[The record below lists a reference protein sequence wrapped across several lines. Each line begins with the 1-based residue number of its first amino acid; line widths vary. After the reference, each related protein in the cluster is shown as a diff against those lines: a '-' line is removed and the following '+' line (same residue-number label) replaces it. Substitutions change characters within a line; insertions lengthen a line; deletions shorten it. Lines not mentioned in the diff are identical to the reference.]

1 MCSQQWETLMPRRIE
16 IDDDVFAAL
25 QEHAEP
31 LVDAPN
37 DVLRRLLGLD
47 GDAQDRRS
55 AGRSSTS
62 TPGGSAARHVS
73 NGRSGVQNPRLLESA
88 KREPAGRERSRRG
101 AGELLPLEQYCGPIL
116 QALAEAGG
124 ELRSREIPT
133 KVAPY
138 VESLLYDA
146 DRELDGEGAPA
157 WHGRIGWAGTLC
169 RKDGHLDK
177 DAPRGIWRLTA
188 AGRRKADEMD
198 GS

>member
-1 MCSQQWETLMPRRIE
+1 MSRCIE
-16 IDDDVFAAL
+16 IDDDVFTAL
-25 QEHAEP
+25 QGHAEP
-31 LVDAPN
+31 LVDTPN
-37 DVLRRLLGLD
+37 DVLRRLLSLD
-47 GDAQDRRS
+47 DDVQDRRS
-55 AGRSSTS
+55 AGRSSMS
-62 TPGGSAARHVS
+62 APEESAARHVS

-124 ELRSREIPT
+124 ELRSREIPA

-146 DRELDGEGAPA
+146 DRELDGEGSPA

-177 DAPRGIWRLTA
+177 DAPRGIWRLTVT
-188 AGRRKADEMD
+188 GRRKADEMD

>member
-1 MCSQQWETLMPRRIE
+1 MPHRIE

-25 QEHAEP
+25 QGHAEP
-31 LVDAPN
+31 LVDTPN

-47 GDAQDRRS
+47 GDVQDRRS
-55 AGRSSTS
+55 VGRSSTS

-73 NGRSGVQNPRLLESA
+73 NGRFGVQNPQLLESA

-116 QALAEAGG
+116 QAVAEAGG
-124 ELRSREIPT
+124 ELRSREIPA

-146 DRELDGEGAPA
+146 DREIDGEGSPA

-177 DAPRGIWRLTA
+177 DAPRGTWRLTA
-188 AGRRKADEMD
+188 AGRRKAHEMD
-198 GS
+198 RS

>member
-1 MCSQQWETLMPRRIE
+1 MSRRIE

-25 QEHAEP
+25 QGHAEP
-31 LVDAPN
+31 LVDTPN
-37 DVLRRLLGLD
+37 DVLRRLLSLD
-47 GDAQDRRS
+47 DERDGQARQRQSTRASEGSGSHPAQI
-55 AGRSSTS
+55 GSTVG
-62 TPGGSAARHVS
+62 P
-73 NGRSGVQNPRLLESA
+73 E
-88 KREPAGRERSRRG
+88 RERARRG

-124 ELRSREIPT
+124 ELRSREIPA

-146 DRELDGEGAPA
+146 DRELNGEGRPA

-177 DAPRGIWRLTA
+177 DAPRGTWRLTA
-188 AGRRKADEMD
+188 AGHIEAAKAER
-198 GS
+198 S